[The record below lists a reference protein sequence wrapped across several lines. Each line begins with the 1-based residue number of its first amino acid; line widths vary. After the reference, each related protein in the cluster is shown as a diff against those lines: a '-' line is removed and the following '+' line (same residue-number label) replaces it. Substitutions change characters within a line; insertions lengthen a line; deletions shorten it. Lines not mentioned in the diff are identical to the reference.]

1 MAPCVILG
9 SEFLVSKA
17 CILDFAEHHMDF
29 NWKQK
34 TFSVYGTTEA
44 SSDLG
49 LNSLIKGRLNKI
61 GDT

>member
-1 MAPCVILG
+1 MALCIILG
-9 SEFLVSKA
+9 SESLVSKA
-17 CILDFAEHHMDF
+17 YVLDFAEHRMDF

-34 TFSVYGTTEA
+34 TFSVYATTKV

-49 LNSLIKGRLNKI
+49 LNLLIKGRLNKI